1 MERGTNRD
9 VNPIAFVLMVSIT
22 RSNWPGWG
30 HTGPSVSDTTLY
42 TKASCGILPALCDR
56 IEAKKGQLTAKDF
69 LALFLHHEEGLKEK
83 N

>member
-1 MERGTNRD
+1 
-9 VNPIAFVLMVSIT
+9 MVSIT

-83 N
+83 KLDCSKSQTRRAMVASL